1 MKPVRHICSLLLCAL
16 PFALPVLGGPDTLP
30 EKGHTVTRSDI
41 AMDHQGGVTL
51 KLELHYFVAEG
62 TSIPGEE
69 ALMETALA
77 FLESYANTTDYFE
90 IVNRNLNRHLREYY
104 PGLERL
110 EVRFELEPRP
120 TVPFVVLSRSVF
132 EADHFDE
139 FYGFILADVET
150 AHPLLQDTN
159 IRVWFQYTPNLDASE
174 IPNVLHVHRDAL
186 RWLNLTPD
194 ESDTRASLGRELAAT
209 IMLRYKNITRVWAR
223 IHASQHD

>member
-77 FLESYANTTDYFE
+77 FLESYPNTTDYFE
-90 IVNRNLNRHLREYY
+90 IVNRNLNAHLRAHYSA
-104 PGLERL
+104 LERL
-110 EVRFELEPRP
+110 DVSFTLGPRP
-120 TVPFVVLSRSVF
+120 TVPFVVLSRSTY
-132 EADHFDE
+132 ESGRLDE
-139 FYGFILADVET
+139 FYGFHLFDIA
-150 AHPLLQDTN
+150 AANPLLEGTD
-159 IRVWFQYTPNLDASE
+159 IRVWFQYKPNLAAAD
-174 IPNVLHVHRDAL
+174 IPNVLHVHRDTL
-186 RWLNLTPD
+186 RWLNLEPD
-194 ESDTRASLGRELAAT
+194 DSDTRQSLGRELAANL
-209 IMLRYKNITRVWAR
+209 MLRYENISQAWVR
-223 IHASQHD
+223 IHAP